1 MILVRIEGVEG
12 NCQIRGYEKFFIVD
26 SLDLGAESE
35 LDNKGSSDDR
45 GNSMRDFV
53 VKKDREPEEV
63 SFSRKADILTP
74 TLMGMVIKNRTSAQ
88 KIFSTIDACWVQL
101 RADTGGANTDI
112 KAFLLLRFG
121 NARLTSW
128 KLSSGEYDH
137 PNETV
142 DFKYTQIAMQ
152 YRATEAGPVYRPST
166 TETWNFEK
174 NAPWTEPPE
183 WRK

>member
-1 MILVRIEGVEG
+1 MILLRIEGVEG
-12 NCQIRGYEKFFIVD
+12 NCQIRGYEKFFVVD
-26 SLDLGAESE
+26 SLDLGAESD
-35 LDNKGSSDDR
+35 LDTKGSDEDGR
-45 GNSMRDFV
+45 SMRDFV

-88 KIFSTIDACWVQL
+88 KIFSTIDVCWVQL
-101 RADTGGANTDI
+101 RADTGTTTDI

-128 KLSSGEYDH
+128 KMSSGEYDH
-137 PNETV
+137 PVETV
-142 DFKYTQIAMQ
+142 EFKYTQIAMQ
-152 YRATEAGPVYRPST
+152 YRATEEGAVYRPST

-174 NAPWTEPPE
+174 NAPWTEPSE